1 MLQANNR
8 VVMISGANRGI
19 GLATAK
25 TLGQAGYRLS
35 LGVRDASS
43 IDTDDFAG
51 FDVMV
56 TAYDATSGGAASDW
70 VNATIERF
78 GAVDALVLNA
88 GVMFPLSIEDE
99 DEDKLDLMWDVNFK
113 GPLRLVRAAFPALKS
128 SGHGRVVNV
137 VSLSGKRVMGAGNLG
152 YTASKFAS
160 LSLTHTIR
168 QAGWADGIRATAI
181 CPGLV
186 DTDMVSHVSAPD
198 GEFKITPEAIA
209 ATAAYALS
217 LPNEAV
223 VAEVLVNSRLETM
236 L

>member
-1 MLQANNR
+1 MLQADNR

-25 TLGQAGYRLS
+25 TLAQAGYRLS
-35 LGVRDASS
+35 LGVRDVSS
-43 IDTDDFAG
+43 INTDELDSV
-51 FDVMV
+51 DVMV
-56 TAYDATSGGAASDW
+56 AAYDATSARAAGDW
-70 VNATIERF
+70 VSATVERF

-88 GVMFPLSIEDE
+88 GVMFPLSIEDDSE
-99 DEDKLDLMWDVNFK
+99 DELDTMWDVNFK
-113 GPLRLVRAAFPALKS
+113 GPLRLVRAAFPALKA

-168 QAGWADGIRATAI
+168 QAGWSDGIRATAI

-186 DTDMVSHVSAPD
+186 DTDMVSHVTPPD

-217 LPNEAV
+217 LPNAAV